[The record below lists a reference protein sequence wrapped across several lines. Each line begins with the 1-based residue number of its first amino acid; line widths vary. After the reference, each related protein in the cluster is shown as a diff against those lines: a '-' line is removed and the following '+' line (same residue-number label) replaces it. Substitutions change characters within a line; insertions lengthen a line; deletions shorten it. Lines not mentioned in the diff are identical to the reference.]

1 MVSLEKGLRV
11 KRERSVRI
19 WEKNEMKRPVAV
31 AVVLVDVIVEVV
43 AGAAVAEEEECW
55 SRISR

>member
-1 MVSLEKGLRV
+1 VVSLEKGLRV

-31 AVVLVDVIVEVV
+31 AVVVVDVIVEVV
-43 AGAAVAEEEECW
+43 AGAAAAEEEECW

>member
-1 MVSLEKGLRV
+1 VVSLEKGLRV
-11 KRERSVRI
+11 KRERSVRA

-31 AVVLVDVIVEVV
+31 VVVVVVEVV
-43 AGAAVAEEEECW
+43 VVEGAAAAEECW

>member
-19 WEKNEMKRPVAV
+19 WEKNEMNRPVVV
-31 AVVLVDVIVEVV
+31 AVVVVDVIIEVV
-43 AGAAVAEEEECW
+43 VGATVVVVEECW